1 MGDTSLENIIL
12 IFCVPRRG
20 RDARWFYLSET
31 IAQNIV
37 VGEEQVD
44 VGSTHCRDGGQYP

>member
-1 MGDTSLENIIL
+1 MACQDGS
-12 IFCVPRRG
+12 

-44 VGSTHCRDGGQYP
+44 VERLRHAVTVANIRDL

>member
-1 MGDTSLENIIL
+1 MQDGF
-12 IFCVPRRG
+12 IF
-20 RDARWFYLSET
+20 SET

-44 VGSTHCRDGGQYP
+44 VERYVTP